1 VNVSATD
8 FSYLWDG
15 TSEGWVLVKL
25 DGGAGTTSYAIA
37 NRGTK
42 RGLIIEDNAT
52 FTEVVTKMLGHGC
65 PVVTPKELSGK

>member
-1 VNVSATD
+1 MSATE

-15 TSEGWVLVKL
+15 TSQGWVLVKL
-25 DGGAGTTSYAIA
+25 DGGAGTPSYAIA
-37 NRGTK
+37 NRVTK

-52 FTEVVTKMLGHGC
+52 YAEVVAKMLGHGC